1 MDAFVFNKMYIIESL
16 KSNETKSGELLY
28 NDLIRWRKIQIDGFD
43 AELVQ
48 IQSKQEFFEI
58 LERIRKECKLNGVY
72 PIIHFEIHGSQN
84 GLAMASNEM
93 VLWKELY
100 DYLVSINLTI
110 GNNLFMTLAVCQGAY
125 MMQLIQVD
133 NHAPFWGFVGSFDVI
148 YVTDLMARYN
158 EFYDEFL
165 DSKDLDKAIERLHNA
180 NPGVPSQYRFINSE
194 MTFIS
199 LQKKYFDEKF
209 TDKAI
214 KERANDGLEQTGTK
228 LEHRWQRRELM
239 RKFKKRLFN
248 TKKTYFEKH
257 KKVFFM
263 HDEFSENKKRF
274 KVQFSEI

>member
-1 MDAFVFNKMYIIESL
+1 MYIIESL

-48 IQSKQEFFEI
+48 IQTKQEFFDI
-58 LERIRKECKLNGVY
+58 LERIRKECNLNGVY
-72 PIIHFEIHGSQN
+72 PIIHFEIHGSQD
-84 GLAMASNEM
+84 GLGMASNEM

-100 DYLVSINLTI
+100 DYLVRINLSI

-125 MMQLIQVD
+125 MMQLIKVD

-148 YVTDLMARYN
+148 YVPDLMARYN

-165 DSKDLDKAIERLHNA
+165 DSKDLNKAIERLHNA

-209 TDKAI
+209 TEKAI
-214 KERANDGLEQTGTK
+214 KERANDGLEQTGTI
-228 LEHRWQRRELM
+228 LFHRGQKRELA
-239 RKFKKRLFN
+239 RKFKKRLIN
-248 TKKTYFEKH
+248 SKKTYFEMH
-257 KKVFFM
+257 KKIFFM
-263 HDEFSENKKRF
+263 HDEFPENKKRF